1 MRVMRMLSTIL
12 LPAGLVALAACGGG
26 QDQASG
32 ADADAAAAA
41 AGESERYRAVAVP
54 DGLTWEE
61 AKARA
66 EADGGH
72 LVTIT
77 SAEENAMVYA
87 LIAENADI
95 WVNLDVTT
103 MTDGEETALQVSLGP
118 WIGLYQ
124 EGGATEPA
132 GGWTWVTGETSDY
145 TNWLS
150 GTTDATVEPNNMGGI
165 EHYGHFFAEGL
176 GMRGDTWNDM
186 PNDPVTEFAAAG
198 IEFEGDLHSP
208 RGYIVEFEP

>member
-1 MRVMRMLSTIL
+1 MLSTIF

-26 QDQASG
+26 QDQASQ
-32 ADADAAAAA
+32 ADADAAAG
-41 AGESERYRAVAVP
+41 GESERYRAVAVP
-54 DGLTWEE
+54 EGLTWDE
-61 AKARA
+61 AKERA

-77 SAEENAMVYA
+77 SAEENALVYD
-87 LIAENADI
+87 LIAENSDV

-103 MTDGEETALQVSLGP
+103 MTDGEERAIQVSLGP

-124 EGGATEPA
+124 EGGAPEPA
-132 GGWTWVTGETSDY
+132 GGWSWVTGETSDY

-150 GTTDATVEPNNMGGI
+150 GTAAATVEPNDLGGV
-165 EHYGHFFAEGL
+165 EHYGHLFAEGL
-176 GMRGDTWNDM
+176 DMRGGTWNDM
-186 PNDPVTEFAAAG
+186 PNNPVTDFAAAG
-198 IEFEGDLHSP
+198 IEFTGDLNSP